1 MAPMPEKHSK
11 LEQMLIKVLRY
22 CKCRSLFFGIG
33 ASSTSSTSS
42 TTTTTSGVAEEI
54 GRLSFDIDDRYAFQL
69 TDRDTGLSYRINP
82 AATAATS
89 ASVVSLDRII
99 LTDHG
104 FKTGDAIISTTL
116 AGIPGTNTV
125 ATPRY
130 VIKIDEDTFQIAATA
145 MQLLVALKH

>member
-1 MAPMPEKHSK
+1 M
-11 LEQMLIKVLRY
+11 
-22 CKCRSLFFGIG
+22 
-33 ASSTSSTSS
+33 
-42 TTTTTSGVAEEI
+42 AEEI

-116 AGIPGTNTV
+116 AGIPGTNLLQLQDMLL
-125 ATPRY
+125 RSMR
-130 VIKIDEDTFQIAATA
+130 IHFKLLQATA
-145 MQLLVALKH
+145 MQLLVALNIDYYYSANDNWSWYVINRLMQTHELILQTY